1 MPALGTPP
9 AAPAAPPAPA
19 APAAPPA
26 PAAPAAPP
34 APACVAWLLNRTSP
48 PLQLFT
54 GAKVLVGRAPDC
66 GLVLD
71 HASVS
76 RRHAGLQVD
85 GSGKIVLADLGS
97 SNGTLLNGR
106 RITQPVIVQPGDT
119 IEVGPFELLVGPAT
133 RAPQG
138 AKDRRGL
145 SETSEDALV
154 EAELSGRIGKVGL
167 AEIAQVIE
175 LNAKTG
181 TLKVEA
187 YGTRGE
193 VVVVQGKPVA
203 AKFGAA
209 TDAAAVLAILKLQSG
224 TFQLAAAVDE
234 RLRMT
239 MGTSFSA
246 LIMEAARA
254 DDEHRRSRAHHVE
267 SEAQA
272 FFSLDD
278 LHKPTSED
286 ALEKTSV
293 LSRHRRCPHCRQ
305 MVDAILERCQKCG
318 ASFVARP
325 PKE

>member
-9 AAPAAPPAPA
+9 ATPAAPA
-19 APAAPPA
+19 APAAPPT
-26 PAAPAAPP
+26 PV
-34 APACVAWLLNRTSP
+34 CVAWLLNRLTP

-54 GAKVLVGRAPDC
+54 GRTVLVGRGPDS

-71 HASVS
+71 HPSVS
-76 RRHAGLQVD
+76 RRHAGLRID
-85 GSGKIVLADLGS
+85 GGGKIVLADLGS

-106 RITQPVIVQPGDT
+106 RITQPVVVQPGDT
-119 IEVGPFELLVGPAT
+119 IEVGPFELLVGPAA
-133 RAPQG
+133 RAPKAPQ
-138 AKDRRGL
+138 DRRGL

-175 LNAKTG
+175 LNTKTG
-181 TLKVEA
+181 TLRVEA
-187 YGTRGE
+187 NGTRGE

-224 TFQLAAAVDE
+224 TFQLVATVDE

-239 MGTSFSA
+239 MGTTFSA

-278 LHKPTSED
+278 LQAPASEEK
-286 ALEKTSV
+286 LEKTSV

-318 ASFVARP
+318 ASFIAKP